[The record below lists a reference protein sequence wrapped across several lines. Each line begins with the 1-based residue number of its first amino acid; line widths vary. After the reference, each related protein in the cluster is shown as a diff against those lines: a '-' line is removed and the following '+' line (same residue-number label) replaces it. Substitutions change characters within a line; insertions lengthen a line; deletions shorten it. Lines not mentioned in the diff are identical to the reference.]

1 MSLDLRPLAHPS
13 YWLTLEPP
21 NVWDGAGRG
30 LAVLFVL
37 MLVAS
42 VLVRRF
48 KMAKAVDK
56 IQAGVYRRVSEMLA
70 TLGFVGLVL
79 FFFSFEQIRLLG
91 ARPLYLAWIVGLIV
105 WVVCIVK
112 FAKTEAPAVRQSV
125 LDRRALEKYLPKR
138 RK

>member
-1 MSLDLRPLAHPS
+1 MSFDLRPLLHPS

-21 NVWDGAGRG
+21 NVWDGAGRS
-30 LAVLFVL
+30 LAVAFVL

-42 VLVRRF
+42 VLVRRI
-48 KMAKAVDK
+48 KMPKAVDK
-56 IQAGVYRRVSEMLA
+56 FQASVYRRVSEMLA

-91 ARPLYLAWIVGLIV
+91 ARPLYLAWIVGLLAWVALIV
-105 WVVCIVK
+105 R
-112 FAKTEAPAVRQSV
+112 FAKREVPVVRQSV